1 MKDDTIKKTYDEWI
15 ELLKHTGNEAMQA
28 NSYDVWI
35 EAFHTGSILTK
46 TKCVQA
52 IITDLQLGMSEEFDD
67 DASIYVAEVKQL
79 QASMLKKVVDIIN
92 AQQAQLLELG
102 QVAAHYCF

>member
-15 ELLKHTGNEAMQA
+15 ELLKHTNNEAMQA

-35 EAFHTGSILTK
+35 EAFHAGAMLIK
-46 TKCVQA
+46 HKCLHAVM
-52 IITDLQLGMSEEFDD
+52 TELQLDMSEEFDD

-79 QASMLKKVVDIIN
+79 QASMLKKVVDTIN
-92 AQQAQLLELG
+92 AQQA
-102 QVAAHYCF
+102 

>member
-1 MKDDTIKKTYDEWI
+1 MKDNTIKKTYDEWI

-52 IITDLQLGMSEEFDD
+52 IMTDLQLVMSEEFDD
-67 DASIYVAEVKQL
+67 DTSIYVAEVKQL

-92 AQQAQLLELG
+92 AQQA
-102 QVAAHYCF
+102 

>member
-1 MKDDTIKKTYDEWI
+1 MKEDTTKKTYDEWV
-15 ELLKHTGNEAMQA
+15 ELLKHTGNEAILT

-52 IITDLQLGMSEEFDD
+52 IVTELQLGMSEDFDD
-67 DASIYVAEVKQL
+67 DASIYVTEVKQL
-79 QASMLKKVVDIIN
+79 QASMLKKVVEIIN
-92 AQQAQLLELG
+92 AQQA
-102 QVAAHYCF
+102 